1 MTNLPDDQ
9 MTFDIPD
16 DFHEPVTEER
26 VTSIL
31 NILFVPPQYDKA
43 LKSVVLFLKPTQD
56 ELPIIENVVKD
67 WCGSTLGETA

>member
-1 MTNLPDDQ
+1 MLPDDQ

-26 VTSIL
+26 VAKIL

-43 LKSVVLFLKPTQD
+43 LKSVVLFLKPIES
-56 ELPIIENVVKD
+56 ELVIIDKVVRD
-67 WCGSTLGETA
+67 WCVSTLEN